1 MTPSKIAVCKLDLSR
16 GGGLTQCHSVLDHGL
31 NLHQNIPLTSIQGI
45 QITTGKSHVSS
56 WLNNTEL
63 FKNSQKPTLGL
74 IN

>member
-1 MTPSKIAVCKLDLSR
+1 MTPSKIAVCKLDLS

-31 NLHQNIPLTSIQGI
+31 NLHQNIPLTSIQSI